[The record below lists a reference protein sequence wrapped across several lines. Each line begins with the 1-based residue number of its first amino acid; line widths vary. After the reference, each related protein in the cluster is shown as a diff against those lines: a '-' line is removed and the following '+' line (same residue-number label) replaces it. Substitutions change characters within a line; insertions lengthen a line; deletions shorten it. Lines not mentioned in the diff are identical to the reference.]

1 MNFKDLKNI
10 KPTLM
15 SHGLPSSTMTDKEW
29 QTEFEL
35 LKLYIRPYP
44 KTITRMASK
53 YLRET
58 VKKDENDEIKYDGRT
73 SWQSYCWYINDV
85 LSQIRLGNVDFC
97 FYKYQIEQ
105 LLKFHHN
112 TLKTRF
118 CDGWY
123 WEVWLER

>member
-58 VKKDENDEIKYDGRT
+58 VKKDENDEIKYDGRIEIRKT
-73 SWQSYCWYINDV
+73 SQPKQSSSRSQMF
-85 LSQIRLGNVDFC
+85 LSLTAPKVS
-97 FYKYQIEQ
+97 
-105 LLKFHHN
+105 
-112 TLKTRF
+112 
-118 CDGWY
+118 
-123 WEVWLER
+123 